1 MYKGWRN
8 IEKPEFIMAIMQR
21 VGYTRCEQCSITKC
35 QPYSVPSILDIVPN
49 QHGQTLP
56 ILSNLIYIQA
66 MYKQCPHCC
75 PLSLCSEL
83 TMWRGELCAGPF
95 TVLHSIHTLESW
107 GLFVASEAT
116 GLQLNK
122 LGGPIMLSPSSTF
135 HPSSHFMLPQHPV
148 QLQLPLCPSIHCT
161 QPCIYCY
168 KCL

>member
-1 MYKGWRN
+1 MLHHQLSTVFSPIN
-8 IEKPEFIMAIMQR
+8 IGHSTESTWTDFTHI
-21 VGYTRCEQCSITKC
+21 EQ
-35 QPYSVPSILDIVPN
+35 LD
-49 QHGQTLP
+49 
-56 ILSNLIYIQA
+56 IYIQA

-75 PLSLCSEL
+75 SLSLCSEL